1 MEEEEEIKA
10 INSLQEEQ
18 TNLSNEKHILSANF
32 TEFKSKLMNR
42 IEQIELEKSVIE
54 QQKKS
59 FDENAQK
66 DMELR
71 KAKLVDI
78 LVIIHQNNLNK

>member
-18 TNLSNEKHILSANF
+18 NNLSNEKHILSENF
-32 TEFKSKLMNR
+32 AEFKSKLMNR

-71 KAKLVDI
+71 KAKLVEI
-78 LVIIHQNNLNK
+78 LVIIDP